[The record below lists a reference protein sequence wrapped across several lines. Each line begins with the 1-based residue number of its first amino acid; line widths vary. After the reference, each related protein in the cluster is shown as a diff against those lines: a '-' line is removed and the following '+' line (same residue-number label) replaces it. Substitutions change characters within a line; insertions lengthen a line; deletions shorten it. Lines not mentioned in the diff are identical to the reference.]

1 MNWQK
6 VLAQGFDSAEALLD
20 FLGLPKNLAHV
31 DAERQFNTRVPRGF
45 AARMQ
50 PGNPFDP
57 LLLQVLASPQEL
69 KQVEAYVKDP
79 LAENMKNPLPGVLH
93 KYHGRVLIT
102 LTGVCAVNCRYCF
115 RRHFPYNANNPG
127 RKGWQSIFDYIQADS
142 SIAEVVLSG
151 GDPLI
156 MPDRLLQEFVEG
168 LCHIKHLK
176 VLRFHTRIPIV
187 LPERIDTSFLSL
199 LEAIPLQKVM
209 VLHANHAQEIN
220 EAVKH
225 ACQAMQQ
232 AGCTLL
238 NQAVLLSQI
247 NDSVDTLAALS
258 WRLFECGVLPY
269 YLHVLD
275 KVAGSVHF
283 DLPEDRACALHK
295 QLQATLPGYLVPRL
309 VREVPGEASKV
320 AVIL

>member
-20 FLGLPKNLAHV
+20 YLKLPKNLAHL

-50 PGNPFDP
+50 SGNPFDP
-57 LLLQVLASPQEL
+57 LLLQVLASPLEL
-69 KQVEAYVKDP
+69 HQVANYVTDP
-79 LAENMKNPLPGVLH
+79 LSENQKNPLPGVLH

-115 RRHFPYNANNPG
+115 RRHFPYTANNPG
-127 RKGWQSIFDYIQADS
+127 RKGWQKIFDYIQADT
-142 SIAEVVLSG
+142 SIREVILSG

-156 MPDRLLQEFVEG
+156 MPDRLLKEFMEG
-168 LCHIKHLK
+168 LCQVSHLR
-176 VLRFHTRIPIV
+176 VLRFHSRIPIV
-187 LPERIDTSFLSL
+187 LPERIDINFLAML
-199 LEAIPLQKVM
+199 AAIPLQKVM
-209 VLHANHAQEIN
+209 VLHANHANEIDD
-220 EAVKH
+220 AVRQ

-232 AGCTLL
+232 SGWVLL
-238 NQAVLLSQI
+238 NQSVLLAQI
-247 NDSVDTLAALS
+247 NDNPDTLADLS

-269 YLHVLD
+269 YLHLLD
-275 KVAGSVHF
+275 KVAGGAHF
-283 DLPEDRACALHK
+283 DMPENEARSIHK
-295 QLQATLPGYLVPRL
+295 QLQAKLPGYLVPRL
-309 VREVPGEASKV
+309 VREVSGEPSKS